1 MKKIRD
7 LWCENDPEPQVE
19 QVIKLDASSLYNNA
33 NQQEENIRTVD
44 NNIFFYSDVSSSAA
58 SELNRLL
65 SEVEVRLLN
74 IKNNLGDDYS
84 PSIKLR
90 INSGGGSLMDG
101 LAIIDRIRT
110 LRVPVN
116 TYVDGG
122 AASAATLISIVGKK
136 RYIGKN
142 SFMLIHQLSS
152 AYFGTFQQLEDE
164 HNNSKR
170 LMVTIKDIYKEY
182 TRIPMKK
189 LDEILRHDIWFTA
202 KECLEY
208 GLVDHII

>member
-1 MKKIRD
+1 MKKIKA

-33 NQQEENIRTVD
+33 NQQEENIRIVD

-58 SELNRLL
+58 SDLNRIL
-65 SEVEVRLLN
+65 SEVEVKLLN
-74 IKNNLGDDYS
+74 LKNNLGDDYS